1 MRATTCSLGR
11 VAFGRARGRGEFER
25 VAAAHEDLSVCVPM
39 CSRLPPGELAWGRAP
54 GETRG
59 RGNAM
64 PQPWKLRLHHRF
76 SEDLFGLA
84 LTTKAPCGP
93 GRRFETMQAGVASRS
108 WAPDVADR
116 RRGRGTRTSRRQRR
130 VAVRAAQ
137 TGTRDDSGDVTR
149 DAWADLGPADHRRGT
164 NRIAETSAA
173 TSAVSAVDAPKSG
186 FKVDPITAAAGGTA
200 LAAAGVVAA
209 LRSNPKA
216 TEELVHLKELMEHRA
231 EVLREFGTGAG
242 REMFPVIQRYAKQ
255 IQQRYDVLLL
265 PNGIE
270 TMIYAE
276 IVKTGA
282 IGAYESLYDNV
293 RNVNLL
299 GHPLKLKTI
308 ANLSHQP
315 PVPKVDME
323 DCEEF
328 VTSVL
333 FDDEDEN
340 VGLGIIPR
348 PLEVQIYRNAMVTA
362 VYLME
367 DTLEHFNVRFFG
379 TQYSFE
385 FGRPDEGWRTSKNH
399 PTLSDSALRR
409 LVREEI
415 QAPAVLRLAPGVEKN
430 AGKVA
435 VALAG
440 EVVGSAEMN
449 FLGLPLRFSLQPGG
463 DEAFSSDIGRIPS
476 LAEAGKLVPGGGEVL
491 PNFNPATAVIKQN
504 VCSETLEIIENYVE
518 LYMES
523 RPKQNIITNPFFFSK
538 KLERETYVGFLSAV
552 IGSLENSVICELMGM
567 DVVLNVGSAARDKK
581 GKIKPPN
588 LSAFKVSSD
597 FGDNRREIEELVDW
611 LMKDPM
617 YNIKA
622 VPDNIERAIYCN
634 VFELVT
640 NILAGALSSLEI
652 EILGRAVR
660 LKLSEANKRDRAD
673 LAKLSRFRPSNEVL
687 QKFSEN
693 FSAVPAL
700 QEVMMNVYAFVLAF
714 ASYELSNVDVNL
726 VGRKLQF
733 SLGVPSEVDERL
745 AAEKM
750 KEESEFNTRLRQALN
765 TLVEEMV
772 EAAEEISGKEI
783 DVNLEKIEE
792 YERDVL
798 ANVGLRA
805 SKVKDEVWKFA
816 SGVFGSRDDSEGA
829 VAPTT
834 GSASSSAVSNDDLDS
849 VIYKTFLA
857 HHSPANKEFPFPYL
871 SPKDFRF
878 AVSDL
883 VKIMRPGGGPD
894 DKLTVSAAAVQK
906 VANAADINGDG
917 VIQWAEYYF
926 AAKELSYLFE
936 VKTP

>member
-1 MRATTCSLGR
+1 MG
-11 VAFGRARGRGEFER
+11 
-25 VAAAHEDLSVCVPM
+25 
-39 CSRLPPGELAWGRAP
+39 
-54 GETRG
+54 
-59 RGNAM
+59 
-64 PQPWKLRLHHRF
+64 
-76 SEDLFGLA
+76 
-84 LTTKAPCGP
+84 
-93 GRRFETMQAGVASRS
+93 TMQAGVALRS
-108 WAPDVADR
+108 WSRDVADPR
-116 RRGRGTRTSRRQRR
+116 RDRVTRTSRRSRRR
-130 VAVRAAQ
+130 VTVSQ
-137 TGTRDDSGDVTR
+137 GTRGGSGDGVNLAGP
-149 DAWADLGPADHRRGT
+149 DAWADLAPPGHVRGA
-164 NRIAETSAA
+164 NRIAETSATTTA
-173 TSAVSAVDAPKSG
+173 APAVDAPKPR
-186 FKVDPITAAAGGTA
+186 FKIDPITAAVGGTA
-200 LAAAGVVAA
+200 LAAAAIAVG

-231 EVLREFGTGAG
+231 EVLKEFGTGTG
-242 REMFPVIQRYAKQ
+242 RQMFPVIQRYAQQ
-255 IQQRYDVLLL
+255 IQSRYDVLLL

-299 GHPLKLKTI
+299 GHPLKLKTVP
-308 ANLSHQP
+308 NLAHQP
-315 PVPKVDME
+315 PMPQVDME

-333 FDDEDEN
+333 FDETDEN

-348 PLEVQIYRNAMVTA
+348 GLEVQIYRNAMVTA

-367 DTLEHFNVRFFG
+367 DTLTHFNVRFFG

-385 FGRPDEGWRTSKNH
+385 FGKPAAEWRTSKKH
-399 PTLSDSALRR
+399 PTLSDAALKR

-440 EVVGSAEMN
+440 EVVGSAEVN

-463 DEAFSSDIGRIPS
+463 DEAFSSDIGRVPRLS
-476 LAEAGKLVPGGGEVL
+476 EAGKLVPGGGEVL
-491 PNFNPATAVIKQN
+491 PNFNPTTALIKQN
-504 VCSETLEIIENYVE
+504 VGSTTLEIIENYVE

-523 RPKQNIITNPFFFSK
+523 RPKRNVIANPFFFSK

-552 IGSLENSVICELMGM
+552 VGSLENSVVCDLMGM
-567 DVVLNVGSAARDKK
+567 DVVLNVGSAARDNK

-660 LKLSEANKRDRAD
+660 LKLSEANKRDRAN
-673 LAKLSRFRPSNEVL
+673 LANLRRFRPSDEVL

-714 ASYELSNVDVNL
+714 VSYELSNVDVNL

-745 AAEKM
+745 AAEKA
-750 KEESEFNTRLRQALN
+750 KEESEFNARLRQALN

-772 EAAEEISGKEI
+772 DAAEEVTGKEI
-783 DVNLEKIEE
+783 DVDLEKMEE

-816 SGVFGSRDDSEGA
+816 SGVFASKDGSEGDIEPPMA
-829 VAPTT
+829 
-834 GSASSSAVSNDDLDS
+834 GRASSSGVSDDDLDS

-857 HHSPANKEFPFPYL
+857 HHSPADKEFPFPYL

-883 VKIMRPGGGPD
+883 VKQLRPGSD
-894 DKLTVSAAAVQK
+894 DKLRVSAAAVQK

-926 AAKELSYLFE
+926 AAKELYDLFG
-936 VKTP
+936 VKTQ